1 MANFHLNLSLEY
13 KLKIYRGL
21 MNHDNEEWYKIW
33 RGIDLSFQNLT
44 IWRISTR
51 ALKSLKNL
59 HFNGLL
65 LNKVYN
71 VWAKKVQRSMF
82 HDTEEWCKIWR
93 KTDFWLGNDMR
104 NLANFYQSTRKSQ
117 NWDFWWHP
125 FIQSKNGA

>member
-13 KLKIYRGL
+13 ELKIYRGV

-71 VWAKKVQRSMF
+71 VWAKKAQRSMI

-93 KTDFWLGNDMR
+93 KTDFLLGNDMR

-117 NWDFWWHP
+117 NGDFWWHP

>member
-1 MANFHLNLSLEY
+1 
-13 KLKIYRGL
+13 
-21 MNHDNEEWYKIW
+21 MNHDNEECYKIW

-65 LNKVYN
+65 LNEVYN
-71 VWAKKVQRSMF
+71 VWAKKAQRNMI

-93 KTDFWLGNDMR
+93 KTDFL
-104 NLANFYQSTRKSQ
+104 
-117 NWDFWWHP
+117 
-125 FIQSKNGA
+125 